1 MSKYI
6 YNLSFAGEWWAQKAS
21 QHPELQ
27 SFAIKVLS
35 QTCEGAS
42 RYKLQSRLAE
52 KLVFTEGTTSC
63 ELERLEDL
71 AFVHYNLHLKS
82 CKAKLSEEQ

>member
-82 CKAKLSEEQ
+82 CKAKGFE